1 MVLALFNLIPIPPL
15 DGSRV
20 LASILPGP
28 LGRAYDGFRF
38 SFERL
43 GIVSSTLI
51 IMLVFYYVLAGPFTI
66 LLSAL
71 FGLLTGVQI

>member
-1 MVLALFNLIPIPPL
+1 M

-20 LASILPGP
+20 LAALLPGP

-43 GIVSSTLI
+43 GIVSSTFI
-51 IMLVFYYVLAGPFTI
+51 IMLVFYYILSGPFTL
-66 LLSAL
+66 LLSLL
-71 FGLLTGVQI
+71 FSLLTGVQI